1 MRLFGLTDLS
11 NSLVHNGLRH
21 SQYVKVR
28 RLFIYQ
34 ILWKKLL
41 SSALKKILYSKNNL
55 VFTKLCNFLNF
66 YSHLA
71 LHFVVLLVEHVIRT
85 RFYLIRL
92 NRVK

>member
-1 MRLFGLTDLS
+1 MRLLGLTDLS

-66 YSHLA
+66 YSHLSIT
-71 LHFVVLLVEHVIRT
+71 FRCVVSRT
-85 RFYLIRL
+85 CNSYTILPHQA
-92 NRVK
+92 K

>member
-1 MRLFGLTDLS
+1 MRLLGLTDLS

-21 SQYVKVR
+21 SQYVKER

-66 YSHLA
+66 YSHLSIT
-71 LHFVVLLVEHVIRT
+71 FCCVVRKTCNSYTVLPHQA
-85 RFYLIRL
+85 
-92 NRVK
+92 K